1 MRFEYQVYRRPFRQ
15 PLQTSHG
22 LWSARVGIVIQ
33 LDQHP
38 GEIAP
43 IPWLGTE
50 TLEEA
55 LAWCRSLPE
64 DLDPEQ
70 IAAIPDQL
78 PACQFGFESA
88 LAASVAGH
96 AGEDGEQ
103 LPQSAL
109 LPTGEAAL
117 TNWPDRWA
125 AGYRTFKWKIGVQPI
140 ALEQQWLQ
148 QLVQQLPP
156 EARLRLDANGGLSL
170 PEADHWLTLCD
181 RYEVIEFL
189 EQPLPPTQ
197 FAALCALAANHST
210 PLALDESVTT
220 VAQMQACYDQG
231 WPGLYV
237 IKPAIAGFPSRLRQ
251 FWVQSAIAA
260 VFSSALETAVGRRAA
275 LQLATEFPGPLRA
288 VGFGVEQFFQGGAV

>member
-1 MRFEYQVYRRPFRQ
+1 M
-15 PLQTSHG
+15 
-22 LWSARVGIVIQ
+22 IQ
-33 LDQHP
+33 LDQHW

-43 IPWLGTE
+43 IPWLGSE

-55 LAWCRSLPE
+55 LAWCRSLPQE
-64 DLDPEQ
+64 LDPEQ
-70 IAAIPDQL
+70 IAAIPDHL

-88 LAASVAGH
+88 LADRWGCAARD
-96 AGEDGEQ
+96 DGKQ

-117 TNWPDRWA
+117 TAWPDRWA

-148 QLVQQLPP
+148 QILHQLPP
-156 EARLRLDANGGLSL
+156 GGRLRLDANGGLRL
-170 PEADHWLTLCD
+170 TEADQWLTFCD
-181 RYEVIEFL
+181 RYGAIEFV
-189 EQPLPPTQ
+189 EQPLPPNQ
-197 FAALCALAANHST
+197 FAALCDLAANHPT

-237 IKPAIAGFPSRLRQ
+237 IKPAIAGFPSRLRK
-251 FWVQSAIAA
+251 FWANTAIEA
-260 VFSSALETAVGRRAA
+260 VFSSALETTVGRRAA
-275 LQLATEFPGPLRA
+275 LRLAAEFPGVRRA
-288 VGFGVEQFFQGGAV
+288 VGFGVEQFFQDEAA